1 MNTTTTTASA
11 FFYIDGIPTKGT
23 WVELDSSTTWET
35 IREAI
40 WEKIPGAIVDEILCA
55 DAEGLARHFL
65 SRYDGFDLKAW
76 TEWIEGAERS
86 DLDPEIVAL
95 YCDNVGQWD
104 AEAVRGAEENYY
116 GEYVSHEEFAVELL
130 NNTGDLASMP
140 EHLSYYFDYQKYA
153 NDLLMTDFFEVEG
166 HYFYN
171 A

>member
-11 FFYIDGIPTKGT
+11 FFYIDGIPTKGA

-35 IREAI
+35 IADAIREAI
-40 WEKIPGAIVDEILCA
+40 PGADCDEILCA

-65 SRYDGFDLKAW
+65 GRYDGFDLKAW
-76 TEWIEGAERS
+76 SEWIETAEAS

-104 AEAVRGAEENYY
+104 AEAVRAAEENYY
-116 GEYVSHEEFAVELL
+116 GAYVSHEEFAVELL

-140 EHLSYYFDYQKYA
+140 EHLSYYFDYQKCA
-153 NDLLMTDFFEVEG
+153 NDLLMTDFFEAEG
-166 HYFYN
+166 HYFFN